1 MKAYE
6 KIRQMREE
14 RDWSQ
19 EQLAA
24 QLNLSPNGYAK
35 IERGETRLTLSR
47 LEQLAEVFGIDIF
60 ELIHNIQD
68 NKIIDY
74 KIGNHHINNGRDFTI
89 YGKTEHQDLMQE
101 IDRLKL
107 VIEHQAEII
116 KSKEELAQQQIR
128 ELAMLQKMLDIYEK
142 QQP

>member
-47 LEQLAEVFGIDIF
+47 L
-60 ELIHNIQD
+60 
-68 NKIIDY
+68 
-74 KIGNHHINNGRDFTI
+74 
-89 YGKTEHQDLMQE
+89 
-101 IDRLKL
+101 
-107 VIEHQAEII
+107 
-116 KSKEELAQQQIR
+116 
-128 ELAMLQKMLDIYEK
+128 
-142 QQP
+142 